1 MTKRHKKSII
11 AKIKGSKKQ
20 TKLRAISTVLA
31 IAVIGGIVML
41 VSTKAATPSAKIEPE
56 SGTINSPAQKITDS
70 SASGGSA
77 VQFGA
82 NTTEN
87 QTFTLASIP
96 DTQAEVQSTGAYPRF
111 LNRIQWIIDNKD
123 KVNIKYIWQVGD
135 LQDWDDATHS
145 HYERASA
152 GLKKLEQAGVPY
164 ALTVGNHDTAAV
176 CYPGSACPGINPSVA
191 FRNIPT
197 WDQYY
202 PPSRFPGIHT
212 MCSEFDTFNTR
223 LMSAGPSGS
232 DHNTPGYIKNQ
243 CKTKDTTANAY
254 RTFSAGGYKWVLINF
269 EMWPRQA
276 VQEWMKTILERYP
289 DHNAI
294 FFTHTFLHD
303 DGTISGGFGGYG
315 SPQGT
320 PIAVYNNVLSKYA
333 NVRFVFSGHN
343 GSSTCGEF
351 TGVKGNKIYAY
362 LNNRLSSNTNHMRL
376 MKFDVAKKTVNF
388 QEFVPSTGGTI
399 NATSSC
405 NTTKSFDFVK

>member
-164 ALTVGNHDTAAV
+164 ALTVGKFLIPGVANGNSPYLIAGVSIMIISLPGIYIAHGINRKTSVALISTYITLLVAIGFSITATSLLKLSGVANEDAWLLSQLKPEINMHGV
-176 CYPGSACPGINPSVA
+176 LLCGLLISLVGILDDVTVGQASVIQELSIANSKLNTKELYKRGLRVGREHIASLINTLVLVYVGASLLFIMYLTVVVPYPTIMVLNSELMMEEIVRSLVGSASLILAVPITSVLA
-191 FRNIPT
+191 
-197 WDQYY
+197 
-202 PPSRFPGIHT
+202 
-212 MCSEFDTFNTR
+212 
-223 LMSAGPSGS
+223 A
-232 DHNTPGYIKNQ
+232 
-243 CKTKDTTANAY
+243 
-254 RTFSAGGYKWVLINF
+254 
-269 EMWPRQA
+269 
-276 VQEWMKTILERYP
+276 
-289 DHNAI
+289 
-294 FFTHTFLHD
+294 
-303 DGTISGGFGGYG
+303 
-315 SPQGT
+315 
-320 PIAVYNNVLSKYA
+320 KYL
-333 NVRFVFSGHN
+333 R
-343 GSSTCGEF
+343 
-351 TGVKGNKIYAY
+351 K
-362 LNNRLSSNTNHMRL
+362 RR
-376 MKFDVAKKTVNF
+376 
-388 QEFVPSTGGTI
+388 
-399 NATSSC
+399 
-405 NTTKSFDFVK
+405 